1 MNIEKLLDQIED
13 TIEAGSKIPF
23 SNKISVDVEAIR
35 TAIEDIRLGLP
46 NEISQARAIVADRNN
61 ILVKAKNEAVSAV
74 TSAQEKSRALVSSA
88 EDKVRDIVLK
98 TESYT
103 KSKVEEAEAQAKQI
117 INAANEDAK
126 VIRANA
132 QLEAAAMVENSEI
145 VIQAKATAQTLTT
158 TAQEEA
164 ASTIAGAKAQAENL
178 VNAAAEQA
186 TRTIEDARIRS
197 DDAIDKANKWSAE
210 IRIAAGD
217 FIEDIMKTADEAIA
231 NSQREIRAARENIK
245 NVTGK
250 IENPGEQQ

>member
-1 MNIEKLLDQIED
+1 MLSSFTSSVKKTFQDAKISESIQSGMNSVKTKLNDPNLQNEVKEKAQAGWSWLSS
-13 TIEAGSKIPF
+13 TAGSLW
-23 SNKISVDVEAIR
+23 SA
-35 TAIEDIRLGLP
+35 
-46 NEISQARAIVADRNN
+46 
-61 ILVKAKNEAVSAV
+61 AK
-74 TSAQEKSRALVSSA
+74 
-88 EDKVRDIVLK
+88 
-98 TESYT
+98 
-103 KSKVEEAEAQAKQI
+103 
-117 INAANEDAK
+117 
-126 VIRANA
+126 
-132 QLEAAAMVENSEI
+132 
-145 VIQAKATAQTLTT
+145 
-158 TAQEEA
+158 EA
-164 ASTIAGAKAQAENL
+164 ASTIAGAKAQAENI